1 MPEGPFSVPP
11 PRRDVYAGLDAL
23 EVSGAHVEGPPWILG
38 HRGAPREAPE
48 NTLASLRR
56 AIELGL
62 DGVEYDVRAC
72 ASGDLVVIHDERL
85 ERTTDGQGP
94 IGRLDLRG
102 LYAVDAGGWFSKR
115 FTGEPIPVLDEA
127 LTITME
133 RRGSGPLHMIELKE
147 QGLVGRLDELLSQ
160 HHPPIACRVAS
171 FRRDV
176 CLEAR
181 DHGMKAMLLSEVPS
195 EDDRRFTRDERMAAY
210 GVGPGGWTHEALGED
225 WSHTE
230 QWAWGIDDPVELL
243 ALCRRPIYGINT
255 NEPHRALVA
264 RALAKLEPDPAIAYP
279 VHVPELYVEPETLEN
294 RSRGEWFGTWNSHVT
309 VTNPFAHAASARV
322 SVFLP
327 HGAFELDGLPHVFD
341 LEPHEERTVRF
352 RISGGAREPG
362 PDPLVGVLLTW
373 KQGTVLPSGPASQE
387 ASGVELR
394 AGGQLLFDAPIRRRR
409 IATADGLARR
419 LEMLNERPGDARATI
434 TARRLGGDMILT
446 LENPGALRDAHL
458 VARLGGDVVR
468 GGKGMRLRLPERFD
482 SVPVGVPFSCGI
494 EGVTEDGEPRLR
506 RWSGGLP
513 GGIGHGSPG
522 LLLPLGKG

>member
-1 MPEGPFSVPP
+1 M
-11 PRRDVYAGLDAL
+11 YAGLDAL

-94 IGRLDLRG
+94 VGRLDLRG
-102 LYAVDAGGWFSKR
+102 LYGVDAGGWFSKR
-115 FTGEPIPVLDEA
+115 FAGEPIPILDEA
-127 LTITME
+127 LTLSME
-133 RRGSGPLHMIELKE
+133 RRGGGPMHMIELKE
-147 QGLVGRLDELLSQ
+147 AGLVERLDELLSQ

-181 DHGMKAMLLSEVPS
+181 DHGMKAMLLAEHPN
-195 EDDRRFTRDERMAAY
+195 EDDRRFTRDERIAAY
-210 GVGPGGWTHEALGED
+210 GVGPGGWSVEAAKGD

-230 QWAWGIDDPVELL
+230 QWAWGIDDPAELL
-243 ALCRRPIYGINT
+243 ELCRRPLFGINT

-264 RALAKLEPDPAIAYP
+264 RALAKLEPDPTVPYP
-279 VHVPELYVEPETLEN
+279 VRAPELYVEPETLEF
-294 RSRGEWFGTWNSHVT
+294 RDRGEWFGTWDTHVT
-309 VTNPFAHAASARV
+309 VTNPFGHSASARV

-327 HGAFELDGLPHVFD
+327 HGAFELEGVPHVFD

-362 PDPLVGVLLTW
+362 PDPLVGLFLSW
-373 KQGTVLPSGPASQE
+373 KQGTALPSRG
-387 ASGVELR
+387 SGVELR
-394 AGGQLLFDAPIRRRR
+394 AGGQLLFDAPIHRRR

-419 LEMLNERPGDARATI
+419 LEMLNERPGDVRATV

-446 LENPGALRDAHL
+446 LENPGGLQDAHL
-458 VARLGGDVVR
+458 VARLGGEIVR
-468 GGKGMRLRLPERFD
+468 GGKGLRLRLPERFD

-494 EGVTEDGEPRLR
+494 EGMTPLGQRRLR

-513 GGIGHGSPG
+513 AGIGHGSPG
-522 LLLPLGKG
+522 LLVPLGRG